1 MNKLKKALL
10 GSTAY
15 AMALATGVVAV
26 PMLAPAASAQDYTTG
41 AISGTVTTPSGEPVA
56 GATVTMVSQ
65 SQGFTRELTT
75 GANGAFRATLLPQG
89 DYTVRITAPGYT
101 DMSDTIRITVGGQS
115 NYAFQ
120 AVPAGTSDVITV
132 TGSAV
137 QQLQFQ
143 QTTSGLNID
152 VSEMMATL
160 PIGRSIEALVQ
171 LAPTV
176 VQGDSAFGAV
186 GGAANV
192 PAIGGGSSAENA
204 FYINGLNIT
213 NFDTYV
219 GGATVPFDFYQNVEV
234 KNGGYPAEFGRATG
248 GVINGVTK
256 SGTNEFMFAIHGN
269 WTPQSLRTQ
278 SPDTYLSR
286 NAFDDNTTWDVTVEA
301 GGALIPDRLFAYGL
315 YQHNDYYNSNAS
327 ISGGSVD
334 IDERDD
340 PFFGFKLDGFV
351 TDDHHLEF
359 TYFDTTRTTTRTALA
374 FDGVDTIGGVI
385 GGTSYENGGVSYVA
399 KYTGNITDNFTI
411 SAAYGVS
418 EDSGT
423 TTALDPTLPYII
435 DVRSGTATRVGP
447 QTTFSN
453 DFNDTRREF
462 YRIDG
467 DFFFDF
473 MGEHHLRVGYD
484 NEALTLNH
492 LSERSGGVYWRL
504 FTVTAGTSAIYGLPA
519 GAEVARSETGR
530 FGGLVEGENESFYIQ
545 DSWDV
550 SDQLNLQI
558 GLRNDHFVTHN
569 LIGETPIDLENNWG
583 PRLGFN
589 YDVFGDGGTRLFGS
603 FGRYF
608 IPPALNMN
616 YRGADLYVREYFEL
630 ASADIA
636 NASIVPGTAITALN
650 SGITTIGGGSA
661 CPAGV
666 LQAVGDLGCSIF
678 GDGSQEA
685 AISKTSQQLTATSED
700 EFALGFEHQLN
711 DDWTLGLRATWRVL
725 NDVSEDV
732 AIDDAIVAYCA
743 DNGIVGCA
751 ANWTGDHQYVIMN
764 PGEAIDVWTRDPLPG
779 DTDISLIHLTADQ
792 LNIPVAEREYAA
804 LELTFDRAFDGV
816 WGLRGSYV
824 WSTSIGNY
832 EGTVLSDNGQTDA
845 GTTILY
851 DHPGLTDNAY
861 GFLPNHRRHAFKL
874 WGSYQL
880 TEDVLLGANAA
891 ITSPRQFGCR
901 GVHPT
906 DPSAAAYQ
914 AASWYCQGVASRR
927 GSEFE
932 GEWETRLDLSARY
945 TVPSAQFGD
954 LVLRADV
961 FNLLDSHAGIDFNEN
976 GDLGSGAANPNY
988 QAVTSYQTPRS
999 VRIGF
1004 DWSF

>member
-1 MNKLKKALL
+1 MKRIKHALL

-26 PMLAPAASAQDYTTG
+26 PMLTPVASAQDYTTG
-41 AISGTVTTPSGEPVA
+41 AISGTVATPGGEPVA
-56 GATVTMVSQ
+56 GANVTLVSQ

-75 GANGAFRATLLPQG
+75 GSNGVFRATLLPQG
-89 DYTVRITAPGYT
+89 DYSVTITAPGFA
-101 DMSDTIRITVGGQS
+101 DMADTIRITVGGQS
-115 NYAFQ
+115 NYSFQ
-120 AVPAGTSDVITV
+120 AMPAGSSDVITV

-143 QTTSGLNID
+143 QTTSGLNMD
-152 VSEMMATL
+152 VAEMLATL

-171 LAPTV
+171 LTPTV
-176 VQGDSAFGAV
+176 VQGDNGFATV
-186 GGAANV
+186 GGSGAS
-192 PAIGGGSSAENA
+192 PAIGGGSAAENA

-219 GGATVPFDFYQNVEV
+219 GGATVPFDFYQTVEV

-248 GVINGVTK
+248 GVINAVTK
-256 SGTNEFMFAIHGN
+256 SGTNELMFAIHGN
-269 WTPQSLRTQ
+269 WTPQDLRGE

-286 NAFDDNTTWDVTVEA
+286 NSLDDNSSWDVTVEA
-301 GGALIPDRLFAYGL
+301 GGPLIPDRLFAYGL
-315 YQHNDYYNSNAS
+315 YQFNDSSNSNAS
-327 ISGGSVD
+327 IATGSVN
-334 IDERDD
+334 IDESDD
-340 PFFGFKLDGFV
+340 PFYGFKLDGYL
-351 TDDHHLEF
+351 TDDHLLEF
-359 TYFDTTRTTTRTALA
+359 TYFDTTRTTSRTALA
-374 FDGVDTIGGVI
+374 FDGLTTVGGPI
-385 GGTSYENGGVSYVA
+385 GGTTYENGGVSYVA
-399 KYTGNITDNFTI
+399 KYTGNISENFTI

-418 EDSGT
+418 EDSGSIL
-423 TTALDPTLPYII
+423 ALDVTAPYVV
-435 DVRSGTATRVGP
+435 DQRSGTAVRVGP
-447 QTTFSN
+447 QTTPSN

-484 NEALTLNH
+484 NEALTLEH
-492 LSERSGGVYWRL
+492 VSSRSGGADWRA
-504 FTVTAGTSAIYGLPA
+504 FTVGASTSARYGLPV
-519 GAEVARSETGR
+519 GAEIIRSTVGR
-530 FGGLVEGENESFYIQ
+530 FGGLVEGENESFYVQ

-550 SDQLNLQI
+550 TDRLNLQI
-558 GLRNDHFVTHN
+558 GIRNDHFVTHN

-589 YDVFGDGGTRLFGS
+589 YDVFGDGGTRVFGS

-616 YRGADLYVREYFEL
+616 FRGADLFVREYFEL
-630 ASADIA
+630 LSLDTSA
-636 NASIVPGTAITALN
+636 GTFVLGDVRTDLN
-650 SGITTIGGGSA
+650 SGITSIGASA
-661 CPAGV
+661 CPAGAISAPGTV
-666 LQAVGDLGCSIF
+666 ACQVF
-678 GDGSQEA
+678 GDGSQEQ
-685 AISKTSQQLTATSED
+685 AISKTSQGLTATSED

-711 DDWTLGLRATWRVL
+711 DDWTVGLRATWRVL

-764 PGEAIDVWTRDPLPG
+764 PGEGIDVWTREPLPG
-779 DTDISLIHLTADQ
+779 DSAISLIHLTADQ
-792 LNIPVAEREYAA
+792 LNLPVAEREYTA

-832 EGTVLSDNGQTDA
+832 EGTVLSDNAQTDA

-880 TEDVLLGANAA
+880 TQDVLLGANMAV
-891 ITSPRQFGCR
+891 TSPRQFGCR

-906 DPSAAAYQ
+906 EASSAGYGAS
-914 AASWYCQGVASRR
+914 SWYCQGEASRR

-932 GEWETRLDLSARY
+932 GEWETRLDISARY
-945 TVPSAQFGD
+945 TVPGAQFGD

-961 FNLLDSHAGIDFNEN
+961 FNLLDSSAGTDFNEN
-976 GDLGSGAANPNY
+976 GDTAAGTVNPNY
-988 QAVTSYQTPRS
+988 QSVTNYQAPRS

-1004 DWSF
+1004 DWAF